1 MTTFVLVRHGHCDP
15 VGKYIA
21 GRKSGIKL
29 SETGK
34 KQVRKL
40 VSRFNEI
47 KIEAIYS
54 SPLERAIETASPLA
68 ENKRLKVNVVE
79 ELLEIDYG
87 NWTGK
92 SFEELSAEP
101 LWRLYNTY
109 RGRVRIPGG
118 EMIPEVVSRMSAL
131 IEKLRRIYQGTVVL
145 VSHGDPI
152 KSAIAHYIGVP
163 LDFIMRLDVQPSSVS
178 ILSIDDYE
186 ARLMTLNN
194 TGWDSRQNHIKN
206 SPIPERAP

>member
-1 MTTFVLVRHGHCDP
+1 MMTTFVLVRHGHCEP

-29 SETGK
+29 SEIGSR
-34 KQVRKL
+34 QVRQL
-40 VSRFNEI
+40 VNRFRGI
-47 KIEAIYS
+47 KVEAIYS

-68 ENKRLKVNVVE
+68 EQKRLKLNITE

-92 SFEELSAEP
+92 SFEELSSEP
-101 LWRLYNTY
+101 LWKLYNTY
-109 RGRVRIPGG
+109 RGGVRIPGG

-131 IEKLRRIYQGTVVL
+131 MEKLRRAYQGTVVL

-152 KSAIAHYIGVP
+152 KSAIAHYTGVP
-163 LDFIMRLDVQPSSVS
+163 LDFIMRLDVQPASVS

-186 ARLMTLNN
+186 ARLITLNN
-194 TGWDSRQNHIKN
+194 TGWEPND
-206 SPIPERAP
+206 

>member
-1 MTTFVLVRHGHCDP
+1 MTTFALIRHGNCDP
-15 VGKYIA
+15 VGRYIA

-29 SETGK
+29 SETGS
-34 KQVRKL
+34 KQARQL

-47 KIEAIYS
+47 KVEAIYS

-68 ENKRLKVNVVE
+68 EQKRLILNVAE

-87 NWTGK
+87 TWTGK
-92 SFEELSAEP
+92 SFEELSSEP

-131 IEKLRRIYQGTVVL
+131 MEKLRRAYQGTVVL

-152 KSAIAHYIGVP
+152 KSVITHYTGAP
-163 LDFIMRLDVQPSSVS
+163 LDFIMRLDVQPASIS
-178 ILSIDDYE
+178 ILSIDDYG
-186 ARLMTLNN
+186 AQLMTLNN
-194 TGWDSRQNHIKN
+194 TGWENGFD
-206 SPIPERAP
+206 

>member
-1 MTTFVLVRHGHCDP
+1 MMTTFVLVRHGHCDP
-15 VGKYIA
+15 VGKYVA

-29 SETGK
+29 SEIGSR
-34 KQVRKL
+34 QVRQL
-40 VSRFNEI
+40 VNRFSEI
-47 KIEAIYS
+47 KVEAIYS

-68 ENKRLKVNVVE
+68 EQKRLKLNIAE

-92 SFEELSAEP
+92 SFEELSSEP

-118 EMIPEVVSRMSAL
+118 GEMIPEVVSRMSAL
-131 IEKLRRIYQGTVVL
+131 MEKLRRAYQGTVVL

-152 KSAIAHYIGVP
+152 KSAIAHYTGVP
-163 LDFIMRLDVQPSSVS
+163 LDFIIRLDVQPASVS
-178 ILSIDDYE
+178 ILSIDDYD
-186 ARLMTLNN
+186 ARLITLNN
-194 TGWDSRQNHIKN
+194 TGWGPND
-206 SPIPERAP
+206 

>member
-15 VGKYIA
+15 IGKYIA

-29 SETGK
+29 SETGSC
-34 KQVRKL
+34 QARQL
-40 VSRFNEI
+40 VSRFNGI

-68 ENKRLKVNVVE
+68 EQKRLRINVAE

-92 SFEELSAEP
+92 SFEELSSEP

-131 IEKLRRIYQGTVVL
+131 MEKLRRAFQGTVVL

-152 KSAIAHYIGVP
+152 KSAIAHYTGVP
-163 LDFIMRLDVQPSSVS
+163 LDFIMRLDVNPASVS

-186 ARLMTLNN
+186 ARLVTFNN
-194 TGWDSRQNHIKN
+194 TGWEPSD
-206 SPIPERAP
+206 

>member
-1 MTTFVLVRHGHCDP
+1 MMTTFVLVRHGHCEP

-29 SETGK
+29 SEIGSR
-34 KQVRKL
+34 QVRQL
-40 VSRFNEI
+40 VNRFRGI
-47 KIEAIYS
+47 KVEAIYS

-68 ENKRLKVNVVE
+68 EQKRLKLNIAE

-92 SFEELSAEP
+92 SFEELSSEP
-101 LWRLYNTY
+101 LWKLYNTY
-109 RGRVRIPGG
+109 RGGVRIPGG

-131 IEKLRRIYQGTVVL
+131 MEKLRRAYQGTVVL
-145 VSHGDPI
+145 VSYGDPI
-152 KSAIAHYIGVP
+152 KSAIAHYTGVP
-163 LDFIMRLDVQPSSVS
+163 LDFIMRLDVQPASVS

-186 ARLMTLNN
+186 ARLITLNN
-194 TGWDSRQNHIKN
+194 TGWEPND
-206 SPIPERAP
+206 

>member
-1 MTTFVLVRHGHCDP
+1 MTTFALIRHGNCDP
-15 VGKYIA
+15 VGRYIA

-29 SETGK
+29 SETGS
-34 KQVRKL
+34 KQARQL

-47 KIEAIYS
+47 KVDAIYS

-68 ENKRLKVNVVE
+68 EQKRLKLNVAE

-87 NWTGK
+87 TWTGK
-92 SFEELSAEP
+92 SFEELSSEP

-131 IEKLRRIYQGTVVL
+131 MEKLRRAYQGTVVL

-152 KSAIAHYIGVP
+152 KSVIAHYIGAP
-163 LDFIMRLDVQPSSVS
+163 LDFIMRLDVQPASIS
-178 ILSIDDYE
+178 ILSIDDYG

-194 TGWDSRQNHIKN
+194 TGWENGFD
-206 SPIPERAP
+206 

>member
-1 MTTFVLVRHGHCDP
+1 MTTFVLIRHGHCDP
-15 VGKYIA
+15 VGRYIA

-29 SETGK
+29 SETGS
-34 KQVRKL
+34 KQARQL

-47 KIEAIYS
+47 KVDAIYS

-68 ENKRLKVNVVE
+68 EQKRLKLNVAE

-87 NWTGK
+87 TWTGK
-92 SFEELSAEP
+92 SFEELSSEP
-101 LWRLYNTY
+101 LWKLYNTY

-131 IEKLRRIYQGTVVL
+131 MEKLRRAYQGTVVL

-152 KSAIAHYIGVP
+152 KSVIAHYIGAP
-163 LDFIMRLDVQPSSVS
+163 LDFIMRLDVQPASIS
-178 ILSIDDYE
+178 ILSIDDYG

-194 TGWDSRQNHIKN
+194 TGWENGFD
-206 SPIPERAP
+206 